1 MIILIISRAP
11 GEIEPR
17 AEKEFTVAL
26 EAKEYIRTSPEGSE
40 FKVSI
45 KQDET
50 SEPKVTE
57 FVSAQVARDAIDT
70 ATAPLPDN
78 PPQE

>member
-1 MIILIISRAP
+1 MTILVITKAP
-11 GEIEPR
+11 GEIESR

-50 SEPKVTE
+50 SEPTVTE
-57 FVSAQVARDAIDT
+57 FTTAEAARDAIEAAVTPPADT
-70 ATAPLPDN
+70 
-78 PPQE
+78 PPQA